1 MSAEETL
8 LPLVYTP
15 SSPAPANSPTS
26 PDQSDAYKYSPSPS
40 HWPSR
45 NFILAAGTA
54 TFQPSTAKVVLVED
68 VSRRRPNTPREEW
81 YWFLPRGRKDR
92 GETLEQCAVRETLE
106 EVNIKSSLCLFF
118 LLTFVHINQAGYAA
132 TLMRSP
138 MPTLQPKGAGN
149 ETTHIEAF
157 HIQLL
162 PRLRRRFQTPIDITS
177 VEVYL
182 AFWYLCTIPYD
193 AVRDKDYGTRFVGA
207 HEKAY
212 CSELVDIAEAVKLL
226 SYGNFEYQYTGTES
240 DNRMQG
246 ILVDKR
252 TKHIIHWEDVRGDD
266 PGGIEALIVALGW
279 EWVSAVSGSVEMVR
293 RFEV

>member
-15 SSPAPANSPTS
+15 SSSAPANPPAS
-26 PDQSDAYKYSPSPS
+26 PDQSDAYKYSPSSS
-40 HWPSR
+40 HWPSS

-68 VSRRRPNTPREEW
+68 VSRRLPNTPREEW

-106 EVNIKSSLCLFF
+106 EVNIIESSFYIYF

-149 ETTHIEAF
+149 ERTHIEAF

-162 PRLRRRFQTPIDITS
+162 PRLRRRCQTPIDIKS

-193 AVRDKDYGTRFVGA
+193 AVRDKDYGTHFVGG

-240 DNRMQG
+240 GDG

-252 TKHIIHWEDVRGDD
+252 TKNIIHWEDVRGDD
-266 PGGIEALIVALGW
+266 PGGVEALIVALGW
-279 EWVSAVSGSVEMVR
+279 KWVSAVSGSVEEMVGR
-293 RFEV
+293 LEV